1 MGCPAIQGR
10 LVLCPHYMVFSD
22 IRATFFNT
30 GAVALLEGEAK
41 RENHKASITR
51 RDIKRGNDNSIK
63 HKKRIQL
70 DTVHERRMP
79 FTDHMSIPSCSE
91 SVLRQGLVTILL
103 DPILC

>member
-1 MGCPAIQGR
+1 MGCTAIQGR

-51 RDIKRGNDNSIK
+51 
-63 HKKRIQL
+63 
-70 DTVHERRMP
+70 
-79 FTDHMSIPSCSE
+79 
-91 SVLRQGLVTILL
+91 
-103 DPILC
+103 

>member
-1 MGCPAIQGR
+1 M
-10 LVLCPHYMVFSD
+10 HSD
-22 IRATFFNT
+22 TRALSALSSLYGLQRYSCDFFNT

>member
-1 MGCPAIQGR
+1 MGCTAIQGR

-51 RDIKRGNDNSIK
+51 RDIKRGNDDSIK

-70 DTVHERRMP
+70 DTVYEQRTL
-79 FTDHMSIPSCSE
+79 FTDHMSIATCSD
-91 SVLRQGLVTILL
+91 SFLRQGLVTILL
-103 DPILC
+103 VPILC

>member
-1 MGCPAIQGR
+1 M
-10 LVLCPHYMVFSD
+10 HSD
-22 IRATFFNT
+22 TRALSALSSLYGLQRYSCDFFNA
-30 GAVALLEGEAK
+30 GAVALTEGEAK

-70 DTVHERRMP
+70 DTVYEQRTL